1 MNLRPIVAASSH
13 ATEDRRQPRQGQ
25 RRRRWLSGNAR
36 NHFSHVAN
44 AYRSVRTT
52 DLEPIL
58 FINDQLDPTR
68 NIVAADVGCGA
79 GRYDELLFCVLG
91 ERLFLHCTD
100 ANAEMLGELETC
112 LIDVGIDNF
121 ETHGALAADLPFA
134 PENLDCILTFN
145 ACHYFD
151 LPDFLA
157 SAHRTLKPGGSVF
170 MYTRTR
176 TQNGR
181 SVWGV
186 HFPSFSEKET
196 RLYTDD
202 EVISVLSQPS
212 GMELTDLKR
221 FRYDRAES
229 LDRLIDLARIP
240 HYSTFRLYSEDEFE
254 TALEQFARNV
264 EANCKDPQRVTWC
277 DENTM
282 YVITRTD

>member
-1 MNLRPIVAASSH
+1 V
-13 ATEDRRQPRQGQ
+13 TRQ
-25 RRRRWLSGNAR
+25 WLSRRAR
-36 NHFSHVAN
+36 KHFSHVAN
-44 AYRSVRTT
+44 AYRSARTT

-58 FINDQLDPTR
+58 FISDQLDPTR

-79 GRYDELLFCVLG
+79 GRYAELLFRFLG

-112 LIDVGIDNF
+112 LTDVGIENF
-121 ETHGALAADLPFA
+121 ETRGALAADLPFA
-134 PENLDCILTFN
+134 PDSLDCIFTSN

-157 SAHRTLKPGGSVF
+157 SAHLALKPGGRVF

-176 TQNGR
+176 TQNAR

-196 RLYTDD
+196 RLYTDA
-202 EVISVLSQPS
+202 EVLSDLSQTS
-212 GMELTDLKR
+212 GMELTHLKR
-221 FRYDRAES
+221 FRYDREES
-229 LDRLIDLARIP
+229 LDRLIELARIP
-240 HYSTFRLYSEDEFE
+240 HYSTFRLYGEDEFE
-254 TALEQFARNV
+254 TALERFVGNV
-264 EANCKDPQRVTWC
+264 EASCEDPQRVTWR

-282 YVITRTD
+282 YVITRTDLSEILGLGNHSV